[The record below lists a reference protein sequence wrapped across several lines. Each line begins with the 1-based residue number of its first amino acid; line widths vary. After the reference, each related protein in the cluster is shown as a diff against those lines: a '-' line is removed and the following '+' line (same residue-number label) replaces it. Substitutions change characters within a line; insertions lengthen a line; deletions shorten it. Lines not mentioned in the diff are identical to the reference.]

1 MLVLGLG
8 LANLTLTLTLAL
20 ALTLT
25 LTLTLSLTLTLTLTQ
40 DLIVEMVGTSIDPSV
55 LRAAATVADALSAIA
70 VNAGNAACAQLEACR
85 KAALLYGQA
94 PLAAPPT
101 VPPPP
106 PPPMAA
112 AAVATTTTTST
123 AAFAEPPPSLEAL
136 PGTVLEQ
143 VLCACGSLRAA
154 SSLAGTSRAL
164 LAVAGSRG
172 AGALALPLDEEP
184 RFWEEAE
191 VAWDEA

>member
-1 MLVLGLG
+1 M
-8 LANLTLTLTLAL
+8 
-20 ALTLT
+20 
-25 LTLTLSLTLTLTLTQ
+25 
-40 DLIVEMVGTSIDPSV
+40 
-55 LRAAATVADALSAIA
+55 ADALSAIA

-94 PLAAPPT
+94 PLAASPT

-106 PPPMAA
+106 PPPPVAA
-112 AAVATTTTTST
+112 AAATTTTST

>member
-1 MLVLGLG
+1 M
-8 LANLTLTLTLAL
+8 
-20 ALTLT
+20 
-25 LTLTLSLTLTLTLTQ
+25 
-40 DLIVEMVGTSIDPSV
+40 
-55 LRAAATVADALSAIA
+55 ADALSAIA

-94 PLAAPPT
+94 PLAASLT
-101 VPPPP
+101 APPPP
-106 PPPMAA
+106 PTPPP
-112 AAVATTTTTST
+112 ATTTTTST

-172 AGALALPLDEEP
+172 AGALALP
-184 RFWEEAE
+184 
-191 VAWDEA
+191 